1 MKEVRIALDAMGGD
15 FLAVPNLQG
24 ATKAVERAQAEGR
37 KLKVFLCGPQD
48 RLLSSVQAASQD
60 SDVSHS
66 YRLNEKLFRNFL
78 NDGSLEIVDCPT
90 LVDMSDSPA
99 AAIRTKK
106 DSSLAK
112 TFYLVKEG
120 KADAALSAGNSGA
133 VMAFGVA
140 LLGRLPDVK
149 RPAILCQFPASHGI
163 TVLMDAGANVDCSP
177 EILYQFAIMGLAYYQ
192 SAYQKPDA
200 RVCLMNIGEEDSKG
214 NELVK
219 ATHIILKERLGVS
232 YHGFVEGRDLMNG
245 KADVIICDGFVG
257 NIILK
262 TTEGVAS
269 TIKNILRDEIQ
280 KSWVSKVGAV
290 LAGGAFRALR
300 AKMDYREYGAAP
312 LIGLNGLGL
321 VAHGSSDG
329 KAICNAILIAEKF
342 VRQDVTEKVRNAF
355 VNYQPSTAANDASL
369 DREMNSEK

>member
-48 RLLSSVQAASQD
+48 RLLSSVQAAAQD
-60 SDVSHS
+60 PGASLA
-66 YRLNEKLFRNFL
+66 YRLNEKLFRSFL
-78 NDGSLEIVDCPT
+78 NDGFLEIVDCPT

-112 TFYLVKEG
+112 TFYLVKENR
-120 KADAALSAGNSGA
+120 ADAALSAGNSGA

-149 RPAILCQFPASHGI
+149 RPAILCQFPAAHGI

-192 SAYQKPDA
+192 SAYQKPEA

-219 ATHIILKERLGVS
+219 ATHIILKERLGTS

-280 KSWVSKVGAV
+280 KSWVSKLGAV
-290 LAGGAFRALR
+290 LAGGAFHALR
-300 AKMDYREYGAAP
+300 SKMDYREYGAAP

-329 KAICNAILIAEKF
+329 KAICNAILIAEKY

-355 VNYQPSTAANDASL
+355 VNYQPSTVANEA
-369 DREMNSEK
+369 